1 MTIQE
6 RFFTVEDFDEFVN
19 QPENADKLFEYIGG
33 EIFEVPSNPYVSKIA
48 ARILTFIGMYLLE
61 NDIGHVTGEQ
71 GGYQVSGERYA
82 PDVAYISYER
92 QPELAKSGYNPNP
105 PELAVEVVSSD
116 SATENATL
124 TTKLGNYLAAGTVVW
139 IVRPERESVEVH
151 QPGQPVQTLREKDTL
166 SGGAVLPGF
175 KLALNQVFKR
185 RKEAQEQDVSD

>member
-6 RFFTVEDFDEFVN
+6 RFFTVQDFDEFVN

-33 EIFEVPSNPYVSKIA
+33 EVFEVASNPYSSKIA
-48 ARILTFIGMYLLE
+48 SRFNRYLTAHVDD
-61 NDIGHVTGEQ
+61 NDLGHVTGEQ
-71 GGYQVSGERYA
+71 GSYQVSGERYA
-82 PDVAYISYER
+82 PDVAYISCAR

-116 SATENATL
+116 SATL

-166 SGGAVLPGF
+166 IGGAVLPGF